1 MLQIINCFC
10 DFEFSAEIPDDIDL
24 DKEPKYIDQILD
36 GSFLNFDCQRC
47 GKKHKPEFDIKISW
61 PSKNL
66 IFEVYTELNRG
77 EFYRHK
83 KNIDKNMT
91 ETEPRIESIIGYP
104 ELADR
109 LLVYKDNLEPIAMEA
124 IKYFLHLKAEEN
136 YPDSEI
142 DIWYNGFASKDK
154 SSLEFHIHGIK
165 ENEVALMKV
174 PFSLY
179 EKYRDEYSSNPNTD
193 LFKALVTRTY
203 TSVKNTMRPE
213 ALK

>member
-10 DFEFSAEIPDDIDL
+10 DFAISAEIPEEIDL
-24 DKEPKYIDQILD
+24 DKEPMFLDQILD
-36 GSFLNFDCQRC
+36 GSFLNFDCPRC
-47 GKKHKPEFDIKISW
+47 GKKHKPEFDIKICW
-61 PSKNL
+61 PSKSL
-66 IFEVYTELNRG
+66 VFEVYKELNRG

-83 KNIDKNMT
+83 KNADKNLPVT
-91 ETEPRIESIIGYP
+91 ELKIETIIGYP

-109 LLVYKDNLEPIAMEA
+109 LLIYKDNLEPIAMEA

-142 DIWYNGFASKDK
+142 DIWYNGFSKKDK
-154 SSLEFHIHGIK
+154 SSLEFHIHCIK
-165 ENEVALMKV
+165 EDEVALMKV

-179 EKYRDEYSSNPNTD
+179 EKYRDEYNNNPNTD

-203 TSVKNTMRPE
+203 TSVKNTMRHE